1 MGSDAR
7 DMMGLPSAAPP
18 KPNPPKAP
26 KPKVRG
32 PTGMSREVLD
42 LNYEGA
48 PPISIV
54 APKFKEKP
62 KLPFKPRAWEET
74 PFGSSARKDGLIL
87 KHWRRKGDAVTV
99 GQLPVTPADSN
110 AASEMDQDDKGPTIP
125 DAHWAKYNVR
135 VPRPQYSDEEYEAH
149 LNSDDWSKEETDY
162 LVDLAIDFD
171 LRWIVIS
178 DRYDYQPQHTVKEG
192 EDTMDV
198 MPQVKSRTQ
207 EDLKARYY
215 AVAAKA
221 MSLHVGVQ
229 NMSAVEFE
237 IHERMLK
244 FSPTQETKR
253 KAYVEQLLARTEEEK
268 HEEEFLLKELS
279 RIVINQ
285 EKLNNE
291 RKALYERL
299 DAPKTTQNE
308 NYSTTMYQTS
318 QGLTQLMQNMLSQNK
333 QKDAQR
339 KEKRQS
345 GVPEEPDRHRT
356 SQSDHNKRAS
366 VGGGGAQAAHQH
378 RHLNPRDQVRYG
390 VNYPVNERLVGGVTF
405 RNERAV
411 KAAQAKSSVQ
421 TTRISAALTELGV
434 PVRLTMPTVRVVSE
448 YERLIESV
456 KGLLE
461 VRKLREK
468 VDGEVRVWKAQK
480 MAAEA
485 RERGEEVEEK
495 KEEEPKVEED
505 EEDNNDNNNQEEQTS
520 KKEES
525 ENEDEE
531 EEAGGQGE
539 ITQNQEDEDDG
550 DNDEGETQ
558 AGELANDE
566 EEVDAEAND
575 DGDAGADEE
584 EAEEE
589 QDGNDDDGDAEALD
603 DEANAEV
610 AELEDDDDDEDAD
623 VEGEMGEENEDE
635 VQEKGEEEE
644 EEEAEE
650 EEEEEDDDEEQEGSG
665 VGDEPEG
672 KDDDDE
678 EEEEPNPEPTT
689 RSTRKRSASVASG
702 VSSKRQKK

>member
-1 MGSDAR
+1 MMGSDAR
-7 DMMGLPSAAPP
+7 DMLGLPSAAPP
-18 KPNPPKAP
+18 KPTLPKAP

-32 PTGMSREVLD
+32 PTGMSREVMD

-74 PFGSSARKDGLIL
+74 PFGNSARKDGLIL
-87 KHWRRKGDAVTV
+87 KHWRRKGDAANV

-110 AASEMDQDDKGPTIP
+110 AASEMDQDDKGATIP

-135 VPRPQYSDEEYEAH
+135 IPRPQYSDEEYETH
-149 LNSDDWSKEETDY
+149 LKSEDWSKDETDY

-178 DRYDYQPQHTVKEG
+178 DRYDYHPSNAHREHEDMMALTPQIKPRSQ
-192 EDTMDV
+192 EDI
-198 MPQVKSRTQ
+198 KSR
-207 EDLKARYY
+207 YY
-215 AVAAKA
+215 TVAAKA

-229 NMSAVEFE
+229 NMSAAEFE
-237 IHERMLK
+237 MHEKMLK

-299 DAPKTTQNE
+299 EAPKTAHNE
-308 NYSTTMYQTS
+308 NYNTTMYQTS

-345 GVPEEPDRHRT
+345 GLPEEQDRHRT
-356 SQSDHNKRAS
+356 AQADHNKRGS
-366 VGGGGAQAAHQH
+366 IGGGAQAANHH

-390 VNYPVNERLVGGVTF
+390 VTYPTTERLVGGVTF
-405 RNERAV
+405 RNERAM

-421 TTRISAALTELGV
+421 TTRISAALTELGI
-434 PVRLTMPTVRVVSE
+434 PVRLTMPTARVVSE
-448 YERLIESV
+448 YERLIDSV

-480 MAAEA
+480 EAAEA

-495 KEEEPKVEED
+495 KEEEPKVEEE
-505 EEDNNDNNNQEEQTS
+505 EEDNQEEQA
-520 KKEES
+520 KKKDDSDDDEEGQEES
-525 ENEDEE
+525 RNQEEEDDEE
-531 EEAGGQGE
+531 ENGQADG
-539 ITQNQEDEDDG
+539 TQNGLANEEEGEGEADADANDNDDAANEDDEEQEE
-550 DNDEGETQ
+550 DADGE
-558 AGELANDE
+558 ED
-566 EEVDAEAND
+566 DAEAEAD
-575 DGDAGADEE
+575 DEE
-584 EAEEE
+584 V
-589 QDGNDDDGDAEALD
+589 
-603 DEANAEV
+603 NAEV
-610 AELEDDDDDEDAD
+610 AELEDED
-623 VEGEMGEENEDE
+623 
-635 VQEKGEEEE
+635 EEEE
-644 EEEAEE
+644 EEEGGGGDAEAEEDGENGGEGAEE
-650 EEEEEDDDEEQEGSG
+650 EEELD
-665 VGDEPEG
+665 V
-672 KDDDDE
+672 E
-678 EEEEPNPEPTT
+678 EEEDEAEENNDEPSPAPTA

-702 VSSKRQKK
+702 ISSKRQKK

>member
-1 MGSDAR
+1 MMGSDAR
-7 DMMGLPSAAPP
+7 DMMGLPSAGPP
-18 KPNPPKAP
+18 KPTQPKTP
-26 KPKVRG
+26 KPKVKG
-32 PTGMSREVLD
+32 PTGMSREVMD

-54 APKFKEKP
+54 APKFKDKP

-74 PFGSSARKDGLIL
+74 PFGNSARKDGLIL
-87 KHWRRKGDAVTV
+87 KHWRRKGDASNV

-149 LNSDDWSKEETDY
+149 LKSDDWSMDETNY

-178 DRYDYQPQHTVKEG
+178 DRYDYHPPETLKENEDSMTTTPQAK
-192 EDTMDV
+192 
-198 MPQVKSRTQ
+198 PRTQ
-207 EDLKARYY
+207 EDMKARYY
-215 AVAAKA
+215 AVAAKS

-229 NMSAVEFE
+229 NMSAIEFE
-237 IHERMLK
+237 MHEKMLK
-244 FSPTQETKR
+244 FSPSQETKR

-291 RKALYERL
+291 RKALYDRL
-299 DAPKTTQNE
+299 DAPKTTPND

-339 KEKRQS
+339 KEKRQP
-345 GVPEEPDRHRT
+345 GLPEEHDCHRAAHA
-356 SQSDHNKRAS
+356 DHNKRAS
-366 VGGGGAQAAHQH
+366 IGGGAPAANQH

-390 VNYPVNERLVGGVTF
+390 VTYPTNERLVGGVTF

-411 KAAQAKSSVQ
+411 KAAQAKSTVQ
-421 TTRISAALTELGV
+421 TTRINAALTELGV
-434 PVRLTMPTVRVVSE
+434 PVRLTMPTARVVSE

-461 VRKLREK
+461 ARKLREK

-480 MAAEA
+480 EAAEA

-495 KEEEPKVEED
+495 KEEEPKVEEE
-505 EEDNNDNNNQEEQTS
+505 EEDNQEEET
-520 KKEES
+520 KKTEDSDDDEEGQEGTQNHEEEDEDEQNPQVDDTQNELVNDENDDGEADAEADDDDDDDGA
-525 ENEDEE
+525 ENEEDEEQEEDAEADAEGDEDDVEAEVDNEEVNGEVTELGNDDEDVGSDEE
-531 EEAGGQGE
+531 EEG
-539 ITQNQEDEDDG
+539 
-550 DNDEGETQ
+550 EGEG
-558 AGELANDE
+558 GEE
-566 EEVDAEAND
+566 
-575 DGDAGADEE
+575 GEE
-584 EAEEE
+584 EAEE
-589 QDGNDDDGDAEALD
+589 AE
-603 DEANAEV
+603 
-610 AELEDDDDDEDAD
+610 
-623 VEGEMGEENEDE
+623 G
-635 VQEKGEEEE
+635 

-650 EEEEEDDDEEQEGSG
+650 NNN
-665 VGDEPEG
+665 EPS
-672 KDDDDE
+672 
-678 EEEEPNPEPTT
+678 PAPTA

>member
-18 KPNPPKAP
+18 KPTPPKAP

-74 PFGSSARKDGLIL
+74 PFGNSARKDGLIL
-87 KHWRRKGDAVTV
+87 KHWRRKGDAINV

-110 AASEMDQDDKGPTIP
+110 AASEMDQDDKGATIP

-135 VPRPQYSDEEYEAH
+135 IPRPQYSDEEYEAH
-149 LNSDDWSKEETDY
+149 LKSDDWSRDETDY
-162 LVDLAIDFD
+162 LVDLAVDFD
-171 LRWIVIS
+171 LRWVVIS
-178 DRYDYQPQHTVKEG
+178 DRYDYHPPKASKEG
-192 EDTMDV
+192 EESMDIT
-198 MPQVKSRTQ
+198 PQVKPRAQ

-215 AVAAKA
+215 AVTAKS

-237 IHERMLK
+237 MHEKMLK
-244 FSPTQETKR
+244 FSPAQETKR

-279 RIVINQ
+279 RIVLNQ

-291 RKALYERL
+291 RKALYDRL
-299 DAPKTTQNE
+299 DSPKTTQND
-308 NYSTTMYQTS
+308 NYSTTMYQNS
-318 QGLTQLMQNMLSQNK
+318 QGLTQLMQNMLTQNK

-345 GVPEEPDRHRT
+345 GLPDEHDRNRT
-356 SQSDHNKRAS
+356 AQADHNKRAS
-366 VGGGGAQAAHQH
+366 VGGGAHAANQH
-378 RHLNPRDQVRYG
+378 RHLNPREQIRYG
-390 VNYPVNERLVGGVTF
+390 VTYPTNERLVGGVTF

-434 PVRLTMPTVRVVSE
+434 PVRLTMPTARVVGE

-480 MAAEA
+480 EAAEA

-495 KEEEPKVEED
+495 KEEPKIEEEEED
-505 EEDNNDNNNQEEQTS
+505 NQEEQTR
-520 KKEES
+520 KKEDS
-525 ENEDEE
+525 DDDEE
-531 EEAGGQGE
+531 GQEE
-539 ITQNQEDEDDG
+539 TQNQEEEDD
-550 DNDEGETQ
+550 DEGNLQ
-558 AGELANDE
+558 VDGSQNELANDE
-566 EEVDAEAND
+566 EDEGEANADADDKDGAGREEEEEEQEEDEAEAEAND
-575 DGDAGADEE
+575 EV
-584 EAEEE
+584 
-589 QDGNDDDGDAEALD
+589 
-603 DEANAEV
+603 NAEV
-610 AELEDDDDDEDAD
+610 AELEDDEDARGED
-623 VEGEMGEENEDE
+623 EGEDEGGRVVGGEGIEGEEMEVEGEGFEEN
-635 VQEKGEEEE
+635 
-644 EEEAEE
+644 
-650 EEEEEDDDEEQEGSG
+650 DDEPS
-665 VGDEPEG
+665 PA
-672 KDDDDE
+672 
-678 EEEEPNPEPTT
+678 PTA

-702 VSSKRQKK
+702 ISSKRLKR

>member
-1 MGSDAR
+1 
-7 DMMGLPSAAPP
+7 
-18 KPNPPKAP
+18 
-26 KPKVRG
+26 
-32 PTGMSREVLD
+32 MSREVLD

-87 KHWRRKGDAVTV
+87 KHWRRKGDAVTM

-135 VPRPQYSDEEYEAH
+135 IPRPQYSDEEYEAH
-149 LNSDDWSKEETDY
+149 LKSDDWSKEETDY

-178 DRYDYQPQHTVKEG
+178 DRYDYQPQHTFKEG
-192 EDTMDV
+192 EETMDV
-198 MPQVKSRTQ
+198 TPQVKSRTQ

-291 RKALYERL
+291 RKALYDRL

-356 SQSDHNKRAS
+356 SQADHNKRAS

-505 EEDNNDNNNQEEQTS
+505 EEDNNNNQEEQTR

-531 EEAGGQGE
+531 DGGVHGE
-539 ITQNQEDEDDG
+539 TTQNQEDEDDG

-558 AGELANDE
+558 AGELANE
-566 EEVDAEAND
+566 EEEEGDAEANN

-589 QDGNDDDGDAEALD
+589 EQDENDDDGDAEALD
-603 DEANAEV
+603 DEANAEA
-610 AELEDDDDDEDAD
+610 AELEEEDDDEDA
-623 VEGEMGEENEDE
+623 EGEVGGDNEYE
-635 VQEKGEEEE
+635 VQEKEEEEEE
-644 EEEAEE
+644 EEEAEAE
-650 EEEEEDDDEEQEGSG
+650 EEEQDEEQEEGSG
-665 VGDEPEG
+665 QGGDEPEE
-672 KDDDDE
+672 KDDE
-678 EEEEPNPEPTT
+678 EPSPEPTT

-702 VSSKRQKK
+702 ISSKRQKK